1 MDNGVEWMCFDLE
14 FDVANSNWNMLASNL
29 GSMIFVC
36 FGNLQSCGTWDAKLR
51 CAMNLGV

>member
-1 MDNGVEWMCFDLE
+1 VEWMCFDLE
-14 FDVANSNWNMLASNL
+14 FDVAKSNWNMLASNL